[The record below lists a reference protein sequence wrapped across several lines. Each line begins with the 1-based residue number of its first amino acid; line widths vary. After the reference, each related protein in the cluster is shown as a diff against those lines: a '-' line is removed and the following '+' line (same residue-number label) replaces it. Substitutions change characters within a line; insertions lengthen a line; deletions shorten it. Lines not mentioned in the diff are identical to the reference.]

1 MLGVQSLH
9 LFEDDKGDAD
19 GADDCEGNESHDE
32 AQQRVGNDERQD
44 GTACSDG
51 CPGNV
56 ATTEAHEFKGSLQP
70 LENWVLRVAGVHCT
84 AHLESSDY
92 TVFDAEEQRQ
102 GLGSGNQEDTCADD
116 HHDRLL
122 ENLPI
127 ICKCL
132 IHSYI
137 EKAETTKGTKWEQKI
152 QKPQNENIY
161 LTNLNMENNGNFPIL
176 SF

>member
-70 LENWVLRVAGVHCT
+70 LENWVLRVAGVHCVAQHAPMIIMIDFFT
-84 AHLESSDY
+84 SCSSLFIFTY
-92 TVFDAEEQRQ
+92 TEMAP
-102 GLGSGNQEDTCADD
+102 TMA
-116 HHDRLL
+116 
-122 ENLPI
+122 
-127 ICKCL
+127 
-132 IHSYI
+132 
-137 EKAETTKGTKWEQKI
+137 TT
-152 QKPQNENIY
+152 PA
-161 LTNLNMENNGNFPIL
+161 MA
-176 SF
+176 

>member
-1 MLGVQSLH
+1 MLGVQSLY

-56 ATTEAHEFKGSLQP
+56 ATTKAHEFKGSLQP

-122 ENLPI
+122 EILLNF
-127 ICKCL
+127 CKYL
-132 IHSYI
+132 ILRNY
-137 EKAETTKGTKWEQKI
+137 
-152 QKPQNENIY
+152 
-161 LTNLNMENNGNFPIL
+161 
-176 SF
+176 